1 LFAAGLLSALP
12 AGAAPA
18 GGASRLDPGLL
29 ALVLAGYGLLL
40 LWSLQLTRRAR
51 RQTRELQGALETMA
65 RTIEILPDP
74 LIEVAADGRILAV
87 HSDGNPLVPLE
98 EVQQPGRRLPEMLS
112 AGAGATLAEALAEAS
127 RSGTSHGRL
136 IEVLYPQGSRW
147 FELSVTRRR
156 LKGQQEERFLMLCR
170 DVTQR
175 RSDQV
180 QITRLARLY
189 QALSESNQAIVRLS
203 DGPAL
208 LREICRI
215 AVESGGLKMAWAG
228 MLEPGE
234 TRLRPIAFYGTGTAY
249 LETLTVSTDPAVPG
263 GNGPVGKALRED
275 RPHWCQDFLADEGLA
290 HLRQEARRY
299 GWGSVA
305 ALPLHREGQ
314 VIGALALYMEER
326 EGFDSRVQ
334 ALLQDMAHDIDLAL
348 ERIGARAARQRL
360 QAELVAS
367 EANYRELIESI
378 HDVVWTLDPATMQF
392 LQVSPSVHRL
402 TGYRPSEVLG
412 RPFTDLIQP
421 ERREEITSQ
430 IQAELQEF
438 EEGIRSGEIVSVDEV
453 ELVGKDGSRVWTEM
467 VTKLVCSIRSGRVE
481 LHGVSRD
488 ITERR
493 FALEQIHRL
502 AYCDPLTGLPNRT
515 QLQERF
521 RRSLEQARLRDR
533 PLSLLHVDLDRFKHV
548 NDSLGHRLGDRVL
561 QEIARRLSVQLR
573 PGDTLSRGAADEFQ
587 VLLPDTDAA
596 TALEL
601 AQRMIEAVAQPVP
614 IGTPPLYLTASAG
627 VAVYPTDGSDLET
640 LLRNA
645 DIAMHQAKREGRNR
659 LQFFTAALQE
669 RSGRD
674 LVLSNALHEALQHD
688 QLSLLYQAQVDS
700 GSRCILGAEALLRWH
715 HPSYGAISP
724 AEFIPLAERN
734 GLIVPIGLWVLE
746 RAIRDASRWPAAADG
761 SLPRVAVN
769 LSAIQFRQKGLAA
782 RVLRLLEA
790 HGLAPERLELELTE
804 SVTMD
809 NPRQALAL
817 MDQLQERG
825 IQLAI
830 DDFGTGYSSLSYLK
844 RLRVHRL
851 KIDQS
856 FIRELETS
864 GDDRMIITTVIQLA
878 HSMGMDVVAE
888 GVETEEQLEWL
899 HAHGCDAI
907 QGYRISRPIP
917 DQAFRELLESSC
929 VQGSRSASG

>member
-1 LFAAGLLSALP
+1 M
-12 AGAAPA
+12 APY
-18 GGASRLDPGLL
+18 LL
-29 ALVLAGYGLLL
+29 APLLGGYGILL
-40 LWSLQLTRRAR
+40 LWSLQLTRRER
-51 RQTRELQGALETMA
+51 RQAGQVQGALEAMA
-65 RTIEILPDP
+65 RTIEILPDV

-87 HSDGNPLVPLE
+87 HSEGNPLVPLASE
-98 EVQQPGRRLPEMLS
+98 RQLGHRLPEMLAAS
-112 AGAGATLAEALAEAS
+112 AAASLSAALAEAS
-127 RSGTSHGRL
+127 RTGTSHSRL
-136 IEVLYPQGSRW
+136 IELLHPQGSRW
-147 FELSVTRRR
+147 FELSVARRQ
-156 LKGQQEERFLMLCR
+156 LNGQGEERFLMLCR
-170 DVTQR
+170 DVTER

-208 LREICRI
+208 LGEICRI

-228 MLEPGE
+228 LLDPGE
-234 TRLRPIAFYGTGTAY
+234 TRVRPVAAHGSGTDY
-249 LETLTVSTDPAVPG
+249 LEILWIGTDPAVPG

-275 RPHWCQDFLADEGLA
+275 RPYWCQDFLAEKGLA
-290 HLRQEARRY
+290 HLRQEAHRY

-314 VIGALALYMEER
+314 VIGVLALYTEGLN
-326 EGFDSRVQ
+326 GFDEQVQ
-334 ALLQDMAHDIDLAL
+334 TLLQDMAHDIDQAL
-348 ERIGARAARQRL
+348 ERIAALAATQRL
-360 QAELVAS
+360 QADLTVS

-378 HDVVWTLDPATMQF
+378 HDVVWSLDPATMQC
-392 LQVSPSVHRL
+392 LQVSPSVQRL
-402 TGYRPSEVLG
+402 TGYRPNEVLG

-421 ERREEITSQ
+421 ERREDITSQ
-430 IQAELQEF
+430 IQAEVQEF

-453 ELVGKDGSRVWTEM
+453 ELACKDGSRVWTEM
-467 VTKLVCSIRSGRVE
+467 VTKLVCSLRSGRVE

-502 AYCDPLTGLPNRT
+502 AYSDPLTGLPNRT
-515 QLQERF
+515 QLKERF
-521 RRSLEQARLRDR
+521 RHSLEQARLRER
-533 PLSLLHVDLDRFKHV
+533 PLSLLHMDLDRFKHV

-561 QEIARRLSVQLR
+561 REIARRLSVQLR
-573 PGDTLSRGAADEFQ
+573 PGDTLSRGSADEFQ
-587 VLLPDTDAA
+587 LLLPDTDAA

-614 IGTPPLYLTASAG
+614 IGTPPLYITASAG
-627 VAVYPTDGSDLET
+627 VAVYPEDGSDLET

-645 DIAMHQAKREGRNR
+645 NIAMHQAKQEGRNR

-669 RSGRD
+669 RSGRE
-674 LVLSNALHEALQHD
+674 LVLSNALHEALRND

-700 GSRCILGAEALLRWH
+700 ATRVILGAEALLRWQ

-734 GLIVPIGLWVLE
+734 GLIMPIGLWVLE
-746 RAIRDASRWPAAADG
+746 RAIRDASHWPAAADG
-761 SLPRVAVN
+761 SLPRVGVN
-769 LSAIQFRQKGLAA
+769 LSAKQFGQMELAE
-782 RVLRLLEA
+782 RVLDLLET

-817 MDQLQERG
+817 MDQLQMRG

-856 FIRELETS
+856 FIHELERS
-864 GDDRMIITTVIQLA
+864 SDDRMIVTTVIQLA
-878 HSMGMDVVAE
+878 HSRGMGVVAE
-888 GVETEEQLEWL
+888 GVETKEQLEWL
-899 HAHGCDAI
+899 HAHGCDAV
-907 QGYRISRPIP
+907 QGYCISRPIP
-917 DQAFRELLESSC
+917 DQAFRELLES
-929 VQGSRSASG
+929 GSSQASKSARGSSEPY